1 MSTSAPAPVF
11 SYVGGASAAQTLVKD
26 SPFFGRVRCTSKP
39 LPRECCWSPGRKTIR
54 CAQVPRPEREKTAIA
69 ILKYASGG
77 PVLSGMH
84 PMSSHV
90 GWLARHPTNGHL
102 YAASAGRLISLR
114 IAQDGSLRE
123 TSSADALGNPAHFEL
138 SSDGAWALV
147 ANYAESNVVVLPIL
161 HDGTVGDAVDS
172 KHHALSAPNPALRDR
187 QESSHPHQVRL
198 DPRGEKWALVPDLG
212 ADRVW
217 VYGFDAARGSLLGAS
232 NSMRHLVLP
241 AGAGPRHLDFHPNGR
256 WVYVL
261 CELDGKVAQIGSRVT
276 PPGHRDCDCHPVCC
290 PTQIVCCSWDGLSG
304 TLTSFQS
311 VSTLPDRVKPCR
323 AHHSGS
329 AHIRVSRNGRA
340 VYATTRTD
348 GGAVVLQ
355 ERTGPCP
362 SR

>member
-1 MSTSAPAPVF
+1 MLRPMSTSAPAPVF
-11 SYVGGASAAQTLVKD
+11 SYVGGASAAQTVVKD
-26 SPFFGRVRCTSKP
+26 SPFFGRV
-39 LPRECCWSPGRKTIR
+39 
-54 CAQVPRPEREKTAIA
+54 PRPVREKTAIA

-84 PMSSHV
+84 PMSAHV

-138 SSDGAWALV
+138 SSDGAWVLV

-161 HDGTVGDAVDS
+161 PDGTVGDAVDS
-172 KHHALSAPNPALRDR
+172 KHHALPAPNPALRDR

-217 VYGFDAARGSLLGAS
+217 VYGFDASRGSLLGAS
-232 NSMRHLVLP
+232 NSKRHLELP

-261 CELDGKVAQIGSRVT
+261 CELDGKVAQ
-276 PPGHRDCDCHPVCC
+276 PPRARPPRLWLPRPIRCAAQRRSCAAR
-290 PTQIVCCSWDGLSG
+290 G
-304 TLTSFQS
+304 TA
-311 VSTLPDRVKPCR
+311 CR
-323 AHHSGS
+323 A
-329 AHIRVSRNGRA
+329 R
-340 VYATTRTD
+340 
-348 GGAVVLQ
+348 
-355 ERTGPCP
+355 
-362 SR
+362 

>member
-1 MSTSAPAPVF
+1 M
-11 SYVGGASAAQTLVKD
+11 
-26 SPFFGRVRCTSKP
+26 
-39 LPRECCWSPGRKTIR
+39 
-54 CAQVPRPEREKTAIA
+54 PRPERENTAIA

-102 YAASAGRLISLR
+102 YAACAGRLVSLQ

-123 TSSADALGNPAHFEL
+123 TGSADALGNPAHFEL
-138 SSDGAWALV
+138 SSDGAWVLV

-161 HDGTVGDAVDS
+161 PDGTVGDAVDS

-217 VYGFDAARGSLLGAS
+217 VYGFDAARGSLIGAS

-261 CELDGKVAQIGSRVT
+261 CELDGKVAQPPLHPGQSRLY
-276 PPGHRDCDCHPVCC
+276 CDCLAIRCAAQRRSC
-290 PTQIVCCSWDGLSG
+290 AARG
-304 TLTSFQS
+304 TA
-311 VSTLPDRVKPCR
+311 CR
-323 AHHSGS
+323 A
-329 AHIRVSRNGRA
+329 R
-340 VYATTRTD
+340 
-348 GGAVVLQ
+348 
-355 ERTGPCP
+355 
-362 SR
+362 

>member
-1 MSTSAPAPVF
+1 MSPLRARDAGLRAKAHRAPCPRARRRRSSRTSAEPPPHRPWSRIRPSLAGCAAPLAAPAN
-11 SYVGGASAAQTLVKD
+11 
-26 SPFFGRVRCTSKP
+26 P
-39 LPRECCWSPGRKTIR
+39 LRRECCWSPGQKNTL
-54 CAQVPRPEREKTAIA
+54 CAQVPRPAREKTAIA

-102 YAASAGRLISLR
+102 YAACAGRLISLR

-138 SSDGAWALV
+138 SSDGAWVLV

-161 HDGTVGDAVDS
+161 PDGTVGDAVDS

-232 NSMRHLVLP
+232 NSTRHLVLP

-261 CELDGKVAQIGSRVT
+261 CELDGKVAQ
-276 PPGHRDCDCHPVCC
+276 PPRP
-290 PTQIVCCSWDGLSG
+290 
-304 TLTSFQS
+304 
-311 VSTLPDRVKPCR
+311 R
-323 AHHSGS
+323 
-329 AHIRVSRNGRA
+329 
-340 VYATTRTD
+340 
-348 GGAVVLQ
+348 
-355 ERTGPCP
+355 P
-362 SR
+362 SRL

>member
-11 SYVGGASAAQTLVKD
+11 SYVGGASAAQTVVKD
-26 SPFFGRVRCTSKP
+26 SPFFGR
-39 LPRECCWSPGRKTIR
+39 
-54 CAQVPRPEREKTAIA
+54 VPRPEREKTAIA

-84 PMSSHV
+84 PMSAHV

-138 SSDGAWALV
+138 SSDGAWVLV
-147 ANYAESNVVVLPIL
+147 ANYAESNVAVLSIL
-161 HDGTVGDAVDS
+161 PDGTVGDAVDS
-172 KHHALSAPNPALRDR
+172 KHHALPAPNPALRDR

-217 VYGFDAARGSLLGAS
+217 VYGFDASRGSLLGAS
-232 NSMRHLVLP
+232 NSKRHLELP

-261 CELDGKVAQIGSRVT
+261 CELDGKVAQ
-276 PPGHRDCDCHPVCC
+276 PPRQAI
-290 PTQIVCCSWDGLSG
+290 PTV
-304 TLTSFQS
+304 
-311 VSTLPDRVKPCR
+311 
-323 AHHSGS
+323 A
-329 AHIRVSRNGRA
+329 A
-340 VYATTRTD
+340 
-348 GGAVVLQ
+348 
-355 ERTGPCP
+355 
-362 SR
+362 